1 MGIFGCFPAK
11 HSCIEYRGEVNHIGG
26 LVVKST
32 YRLMGIA
39 DFITL
44 ANGLLGVAAL
54 MFIILAVE
62 ELQNPYFAD
71 GVKTNYIW
79 GAMTCIL
86 LSVIGDIIDGPIARR
101 YSKRKLLGG
110 TLDVMSDCISFCVAP
125 ALLIFV
131 MFGRWGEAAPIWT
144 ISLGIAACWVIVT
157 GMLRLAR
164 FQYEEASDKV
174 YFHGLAS
181 PANAMVLITA
191 AALIWLQ
198 PSSGFGPDVTTDGFF
213 DAFTSRSTTVEKP
226 YFDFL
231 ILPVMIISGGLMIA
245 DRKLPKNKGGL
256 PLKIS
261 AIQGIAI
268 LAGTIL
274 SLIHS
279 TEFGIDLGDTR
290 PQFVLYSISAILLI
304 VYVVTGPMQSEL
316 QEQQLTES
324 E

>member
-1 MGIFGCFPAK
+1 MG
-11 HSCIEYRGEVNHIGG
+11 V
-26 LVVKST
+26 
-32 YRLMGIA
+32 A

-44 ANGLLGVAAL
+44 ANGLLGVAAIL
-54 MFIILAVE
+54 FIILAVE
-62 ELQNPYFAD
+62 ELQNPYFED
-71 GVKTNYIW
+71 GVNTNYIW

-86 LSVIGDIIDGPIARR
+86 LSVIGDIIDGPVARK
-101 YSKRKLLGG
+101 YSKRKILGG

-164 FQYEEASDKV
+164 FQYEEASDKP

-191 AALIWLQ
+191 AAMIWLQ
-198 PSSGFGPDVTTDGFF
+198 PNAGFGPEVSSNSLF
-213 DAFTSRSTTVEKP
+213 DIFDSSSPVEKP

-231 ILPVMIISGGLMIA
+231 ILPIMLISGGLMIA
-245 DRKLPKNKGGL
+245 DRKLPKNKHGL
-256 PLKIS
+256 PFKIS
-261 AIQGIAI
+261 SIQGLAI
-268 LAGTIL
+268 LSATII
-274 SLIHS
+274 SLINS
-279 TEFGIDLGDTR
+279 TEFGIDLGNTK
-290 PQFVLYSISAILLI
+290 PQFILYSISAILLLFYI
-304 VYVVTGPMQSEL
+304 VTGPMQSEL
-316 QEQQLTES
+316 QEIQSNES

>member
-1 MGIFGCFPAK
+1 MG
-11 HSCIEYRGEVNHIGG
+11 V
-26 LVVKST
+26 
-32 YRLMGIA
+32 A

-44 ANGLLGVAAL
+44 ANGLLGVAAIL
-54 MFIILAVE
+54 FIILAVE
-62 ELQNPYFAD
+62 ELQNPYFED
-71 GVKTNYIW
+71 GVNTNYIW

-86 LSVIGDIIDGPIARR
+86 LSVIGDIIDGPVARK
-101 YSKRKLLGG
+101 YSKRKILGG

-164 FQYEEASDKV
+164 FQYEEASDKP

-191 AALIWLQ
+191 AAMIWLQ
-198 PSSGFGPDVTTDGFF
+198 PNAGFGPEVSSNSLF
-213 DAFTSRSTTVEKP
+213 DIFDTSSPVEKP

-231 ILPVMIISGGLMIA
+231 ILPIMLISGGLMIA
-245 DRKLPKNKGGL
+245 DRKLPKNKHGL
-256 PLKIS
+256 PFKIS
-261 AIQGIAI
+261 SIQGLAI
-268 LAGTIL
+268 LSATII
-274 SLIHS
+274 SLINS
-279 TEFGIDLGDTR
+279 TEFGIDLGNTK
-290 PQFVLYSISAILLI
+290 PQFILYSISAILLLFYI
-304 VYVVTGPMQSEL
+304 VTGPMQSEL
-316 QEQQLTES
+316 QEIQSNES

>member
-1 MGIFGCFPAK
+1 
-11 HSCIEYRGEVNHIGG
+11 
-26 LVVKST
+26 
-32 YRLMGIA
+32 MGIA

-44 ANGLLGVAAL
+44 ANGLLGVAAIL
-54 MFIILAVE
+54 FIVLAVE

-71 GVKTNYIW
+71 GVNTNYIW

-86 LSVIGDIIDGPIARR
+86 LSVFGDIIDGPIARR

-131 MFGRWGEAAPIWT
+131 MFGRWGEASPAWT

-164 FQYEEASDKV
+164 FQYEEASDKI

-181 PANAMVLITA
+181 PGNAMVLITVA
-191 AALIWLQ
+191 AMIWLQ
-198 PSSGFGPDVTTDGFF
+198 PATGFGPDV
-213 DAFTSRSTTVEKP
+213 STECIFCFEPSNSSVEKP
-226 YFDFL
+226 YFEFI
-231 ILPVMIISGGLMIA
+231 ILPIMFISGGLMIA
-245 DRKLPKNKGGL
+245 DRKLPKNKTGL
-256 PLKIS
+256 PMKVSGIQMFSIFS
-261 AIQGIAI
+261 A
-268 LAGTIL
+268 TVL
-274 SLIHS
+274 SWIHA
-279 TEFGIDLGDTR
+279 TEYGIDLGDTR
-290 PQFVLYSISAILLI
+290 PQFALYSISAILLTY
-304 VYVVTGPMQSEL
+304 YVVTGPKQSVL